1 MEESLPLWIKFIFTW
16 VCFWNSFDLELT
28 SAHMWRS
35 AAVLWLAKLVL
46 SLLRSSHQFQDV
58 SGWKKYI
65 HKDAA
70 ALNWPKFLAEIVNIV
85 QFSVNNFQ
93 NIFRVFIEFYE
104 WMSLDQ
110 GRLTVWKHWRLGK
123 WFASAN
129 RKPVLTSHD
138 HFQPMRGRYFIFRAF
153 LTNLVTTLQLTP
165 KINSQTKQL
174 SFSQQ
179 RFERHLSVHRLF
191 MTKLE
196 SSVSKVLIWSN
207 V

>member
-1 MEESLPLWIKFIFTW
+1 MKVSSSSVTRQIVKFKIRTQRKIISVKICWQKYSGES
-16 VCFWNSFDLELT
+16 S
-28 SAHMWRS
+28 
-35 AAVLWLAKLVL
+35 LVL
-46 SLLRSSHQFQDV
+46 SLLRSCHQLQDV

-70 ALNWPKFLAEIVNIV
+70 LQHWIDQNSLQKLSILYNILSII
-85 QFSVNNFQ
+85 FKISS
-93 NIFRVFIEFYE
+93 IFRVFIEFYE
-104 WMSLDQ
+104 WMSPDQ

-129 RKPVLTSHD
+129 GKPVLTSHD
-138 HFQPMRGRYFIFRAF
+138 HFQPIRGRYFISRAF

-179 RFERHLSVHRLF
+179 RV
-191 MTKLE
+191 
-196 SSVSKVLIWSN
+196 
-207 V
+207 